1 MPPLV
6 FAFLAAL
13 AIIASLG
20 VILQRNPVHCVLS
33 FALALTDIGVLF
45 MGLGAV
51 TVGFLQ
57 IVVYVGAIMIL
68 FLFVIWLLNIQAD
81 ALKPRGNLG
90 IKFAG
95 AIGAAALAAELFV
108 TFSSYPRMREIRT
121 MPPDFGS
128 IASVARMLFSDYL
141 VAFEV
146 TSLLLLAAIVGAIA
160 LARTTTGAAS
170 PALPVTVGGDAPAGA
185 PVDAASSS
193 IASGSPAREHA

>member
-1 MPPLV
+1 MTMPPLV

-57 IVVYVGAIMIL
+57 IVVYVGAIMVL
-68 FLFVIWLLNIQAD
+68 FLFVIWLLNTQAD

-95 AIGAAALAAELFV
+95 AIGAAVLAAELFV

-146 TSLLLLAAIVGAIA
+146 TSLLLLASIVGAIA

-170 PALPVTVGGDAPAGA
+170 PALPVTGGGDAPAGA
-185 PVDAASSS
+185 PGAS
-193 IASGSPAREHA
+193 IASGAPARESA